1 MWKKQKTLVPVTRE
15 LKKLRE
21 RDYLAYLKEFQRRS
35 LVVYKKQRAEME
47 EQLKALDLEMRK
59 HERIKEI
66 EKEIEKTLEREIE
79 ESQYPPE
86 EEDKVHPELGGSNYG
101 AKRF

>member
-1 MWKKQKTLVPVTRE
+1 MWKKQKTLVPLTRD

-21 RDYLAYLKEFQRRS
+21 QDYLSYLREFQRRS
-35 LVVYKKQRAEME
+35 LGVYKKKRAEME
-47 EQLKALDLEMRK
+47 EQLKALDLELRK

-79 ESQYPPE
+79 ESQYPLE
-86 EEDKVHPELGGSNYG
+86 DEDDKVHPDLNSKYG
-101 AKRF
+101 VKRF